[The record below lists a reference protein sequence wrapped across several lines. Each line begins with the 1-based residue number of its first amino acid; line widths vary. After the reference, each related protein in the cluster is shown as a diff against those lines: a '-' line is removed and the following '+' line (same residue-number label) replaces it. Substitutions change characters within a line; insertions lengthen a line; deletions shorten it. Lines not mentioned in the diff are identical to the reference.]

1 MRRRHR
7 LTRALAAFD
16 AATIATT
23 HGFCLQMLA
32 GLGMAGD
39 LEPDATFVED
49 VDDLVVEVV
58 GDLYVRRF
66 AGASGEPAVDPRT
79 ALTVARSAIGDPGKL
94 VQTDAP
100 DGSSAQLRYVLAAD
114 TEKEVYRRKR
124 MRRLIDY
131 DDLVS
136 RLDDALRDP
145 VRGRRRAGPIAV
157 QSRPR
162 RRVPGHRPAAVA
174 DPGDRVPRRDDAG
187 ADRRSEAGYL
197 RLPRSRPRHVPGGDR
212 CGDFALHTRTQQA

>member
-1 MRRRHR
+1 MLALLADAPDEEVVRRRHR

-66 AGASGEPAVDPRT
+66 AAETAEPA
-79 ALTVARSAIGDPGKL
+79 A
-94 VQTDAP
+94 
-100 DGSSAQLRYVLAAD
+100 
-114 TEKEVYRRKR
+114 
-124 MRRLIDY
+124 
-131 DDLVS
+131 
-136 RLDDALRDP
+136 
-145 VRGRRRAGPIAV
+145 
-157 QSRPR
+157 
-162 RRVPGHRPAAVA
+162 
-174 DPGDRVPRRDDAG
+174 
-187 ADRRSEAGYL
+187 
-197 RLPRSRPRHVPGGDR
+197 
-212 CGDFALHTRTQQA
+212 

>member
-79 ALTVARSAIGDPGKL
+79 ALSVARSAVGDPQARL
-94 VQTDAP
+94 IQTDAP

-145 VRGRRRAGPIAV
+145 VRGAAAV
-157 QSRPR
+157 ERVRSRCKSSSSTSSRTPTRCSGGSWRPR
-162 RRVPGHRPAAVA
+162 STARQRW
-174 DPGDRVPRRDDAG
+174 
-187 ADRRSEAGYL
+187 
-197 RLPRSRPRHVPGGDR
+197 
-212 CGDFALHTRTQQA
+212 C